1 MAEVAPI
8 EDEQTGEEDQI
19 KALVAVEETGIEV
32 EDVEE
37 TQSIIMIIITDNP

>member
-19 KALVAVEETGIEV
+19 KALVVVEGTGIEV

-37 TQSIIMIIITDNP
+37 TLPITMITITDNP

>member
-8 EDEQTGEEDQI
+8 EGEQTGEEDQI
-19 KALVAVEETGIEV
+19 KALVVAEETGIEV

-37 TQSIIMIIITDNP
+37 TLSITMTTITDNP